1 MSISTKNHIIR
12 YRLMPTT
19 YLAIGS
25 SSSSVE
31 DLDENRA
38 TMSLVSLAHK
48 RSALCSL
55 SRCLTQSSLWS
66 RGFASLPEPIS
77 DDQAPVN
84 SKDGKVR

>member
-1 MSISTKNHIIR
+1 
-12 YRLMPTT
+12 
-19 YLAIGS
+19 
-25 SSSSVE
+25 
-31 DLDENRA
+31 
-38 TMSLVSLAHK
+38 MSLVSLAHK